1 MDDFIR
7 QTLTISVAQICDN
20 IGWHAITDS
29 SMKIM
34 TDLLYH
40 YINDLSV
47 TSKKYAE
54 HAFGDVPDIGDVEK
68 AFRQKSISLINLRGY
83 IKNTGP
89 VQFAHNLP
97 MLNIPGKTLLN
108 TIKPGSREIVTRSIH
123 IHEHL
128 PSMYA
133 EPIKEERTTD
143 MEHIKNIVV
152 ETKHEPEET
161 IFHKQL
167 REISSVVMTSSGFLS
182 PSREG
187 RLAESKLLPFPEVKV
202 DKPRESSKLSIVSPS
217 IKEEPSPKVN
227 KKKIKPKKFKSVV
240 KKKQKSSKY
249 RLIVK
254 IKDQKPKV
262 QNTLQKLKEEK
273 LLLPLESEVKQEA
286 EPVIDVVNVSEIVE
300 TPKKI
305 ISTPH
310 INKMKI
316 EEVLPKFSFFGPLPH
331 GPGLIPSTFP
341 QIMNTIDKIEK
352 PASPVLIKVEN
363 ENEDIFRKEQ
373 KKKKKDKKKEKKEK
387 KKQKSKLKD
396 KEKEKDKEKDKVK
409 EKERDKIKEKEKDKT
424 KEKEKDKIKEKEK
437 EKKKEKLKCID
448 KVPKI
453 KLKLGTRIETVTK
466 ILPIEK
472 LPEEIVTIKQELQ
485 PMEVIDE
492 QPKSE
497 ISTDVL
503 CDNNSPPKVP
513 IQKIKT
519 KTVAKPM
526 QSTIP
531 PENETPV
538 PPFYFDESG
547 NQVWICP
554 TCTKPDDGSPMI
566 GCDGCDVWYHWVCVG
581 IQCPPDC
588 AVWYCPKCLIKRNQQ
603 PKGKR
608 GRPRKNK

>member
-54 HAFGDVPDIGDVEK
+54 HAFGDVPDIKDVEK

-83 IKNTGP
+83 IKSTGS
-89 VQFAHNLP
+89 VEFAHRLP

-128 PSMYA
+128 PSMFE
-133 EPIKEERTTD
+133 EPIKENKTTD
-143 MEHIKNIVV
+143 IKYIKNSVIG
-152 ETKHEPEET
+152 TKHEPEEI
-161 IFHKQL
+161 IFHKRL
-167 REISSVVMTSSGFLS
+167 REISSVVMTSGGFLS

-187 RLAESKLLPFPEVKV
+187 RLAESKLLPFPEVKLN
-202 DKPRESSKLSIVSPS
+202 KPCESSKLTIISPF
-217 IKEEPSPKVN
+217 KGEPSSKVN
-227 KKKIKPKKFKSVV
+227 KKKIKSVI
-240 KKKQKSSKY
+240 KKKQKSSKN

-262 QNTLQKLKEEK
+262 LKTLKKLKEEK
-273 LLLPLESEVKQEA
+273 PLLPLESEAKQKV
-286 EPVIDVVNVSEIVE
+286 EPVIDINVTEIVE

-305 ISTPH
+305 ISTPP
-310 INKMKI
+310 INKTKI
-316 EEVLPKFSFFGPLPH
+316 EEVLPKFSFFGPLPY

-341 QIMNTIDKIEK
+341 QIINTTDKIEK
-352 PASPVLIKVEN
+352 PASPVLVTVEN
-363 ENEDIFRKEQ
+363 ENKDICRKEQ

-387 KKQKSKLKD
+387 KKQKSKMKD
-396 KEKEKDKEKDKVK
+396 KEKEKDKEKDK
-409 EKERDKIKEKEKDKT
+409 IKEKEKDKV

-437 EKKKEKLKCID
+437 DKIKEKEKVKEKEKKKEKLKSIN

-453 KLKLGTRIETVTK
+453 KLKLGTRIEAVTK

-472 LPEEIVTIKQELQ
+472 PPEEIVTIKPELE
-485 PMEVIDE
+485 PMEVVDE
-492 QPKSE
+492 QSKSE
-497 ISTDVL
+497 INTDVL

-519 KTVAKPM
+519 KIAPKPI
-526 QSTIP
+526 QSSISP
-531 PENETPV
+531 KNETPV
-538 PPFYFDESG
+538 SPFYFDESG

-588 AVWYCPKCLIKRNQQ
+588 AVWYCPKCLIKRSQQ